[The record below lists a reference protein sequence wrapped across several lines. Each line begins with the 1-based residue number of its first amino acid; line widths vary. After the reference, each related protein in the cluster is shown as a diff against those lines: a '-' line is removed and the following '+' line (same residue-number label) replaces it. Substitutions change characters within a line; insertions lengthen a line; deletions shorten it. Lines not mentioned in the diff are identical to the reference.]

1 MQMLKRDIRF
11 SGTKVNCGLTYWNC
25 IDLFTPDLQVYDLL
39 PYIIAVGKW
48 FNYISYEKNEI

>member
-1 MQMLKRDIRF
+1 MLKRDIRF